1 YLPGRCAMKGFV
13 QRDASHAWASLNTK
27 NAENGTESAVFT
39 LVGIVA
45 KVYGLQGLK
54 PKNHVPMLS
63 LENCPTR
70 AASAAS
76 QPRLSLF
83 LLLLAL
89 LVCAPQVS
97 AGLIRE
103 LWEGTVADS
112 ELPGWNPGDLFRF
125 TVSYDDSDSTFIQ
138 RGLGADG
145 IAGTA
150 DDIEIPFNNTCF
162 GGVVC
167 YRPAA
172 DASFDFGDLRSDAA
186 AYAVGL
192 GDPLRTIAPDNFNY
206 QARITLDPFFFGYTG
221 NNISYIDNG
230 LWFQAFYE
238 GTGVRPNG
246 IDNLISAVFTT
257 QSNQNFAVN
266 FGDVALSQIALGE
279 EVATGRVSATVPI
292 PQSLYLTAFGALV
305 LVRRRGPRLSQ

>member
-1 YLPGRCAMKGFV
+1 M
-13 QRDASHAWASLNTK
+13 
-27 NAENGTESAVFT
+27 
-39 LVGIVA
+39 
-45 KVYGLQGLK
+45 QGLK

-70 AASAAS
+70 IANAVS
-76 QPRLSLF
+76 QPRLTLF

-89 LVCAPQVS
+89 LACAPQVS

-112 ELPGWNPGDLFRF
+112 ELPGWNPGDFFRF

-172 DASFDFGDLRSDAA
+172 DASF
-186 AYAVGL
+186 
-192 GDPLRTIAPDNFNY
+192 
-206 QARITLDPFFFGYTG
+206 
-221 NNISYIDNG
+221 
-230 LWFQAFYE
+230 
-238 GTGVRPNG
+238 
-246 IDNLISAVFTT
+246 
-257 QSNQNFAVN
+257 N
-266 FGDVALSQIALGE
+266 FGDFYNGEQSELRGELRRCRPQSDCSWRRGRDRSGLCNSARSPTPLSDRVRRPDSCKTPGPANIVVISRSDSPRTRKVSPIRDRDAGLYGAVAL
-279 EVATGRVSATVPI
+279 ATECHAHYAQDPA
-292 PQSLYLTAFGALV
+292 AF
-305 LVRRRGPRLSQ
+305 P